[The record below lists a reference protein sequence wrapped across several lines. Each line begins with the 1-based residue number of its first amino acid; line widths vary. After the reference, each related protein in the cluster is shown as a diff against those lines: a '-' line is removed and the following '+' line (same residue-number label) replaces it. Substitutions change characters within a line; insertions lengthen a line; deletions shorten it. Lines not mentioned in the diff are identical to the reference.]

1 MTLKELKKDK
11 GPKEWS
17 LESRTVSIE
26 KTYLRGELKGS
37 TMAESAPQLP
47 AGYTKTAKA
56 VAEKQ
61 AALGRSRLAEELQKF
76 MR

>member
-1 MTLKELKKDK
+1 
-11 GPKEWS
+11 
-17 LESRTVSIE
+17 VSIE
-26 KTYLRGELKGS
+26 KAYLRGELKGS

-61 AALGRSRLAEELQKF
+61 AALGRFRLAEELQKF